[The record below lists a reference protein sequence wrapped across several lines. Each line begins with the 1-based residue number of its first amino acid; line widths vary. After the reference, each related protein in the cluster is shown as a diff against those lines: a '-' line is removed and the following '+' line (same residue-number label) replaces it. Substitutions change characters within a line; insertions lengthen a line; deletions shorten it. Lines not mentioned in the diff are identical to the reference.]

1 MTDVRRLR
9 VHSLNPSSFFEAGF
23 RHAAETRMKGLPVLN
38 PKVAVRAHGFRRW
51 GNDWIGAM
59 TTPWAIFC
67 VFACGCRE
75 TWPETRRAGSTFV
88 VELPAGDFTFTT
100 VEDEVLGAYGMLSL
114 KSPVNDVGDG
124 ETADMIAQ
132 MALDMMLTADR
143 IPEDDEDAVPLIP
156 PNADGEL
163 RRVIP
168 IRIAP
173 PKNVDETPVLTP
185 KAAEPAK
192 DDEREPFFD
201 RIERAGRTS
210 VSRRKLFAPF
220 AGGKKAEKAETENNP
235 SAGASESTPGAR
247 SDD

>member
-1 MTDVRRLR
+1 MTDLRRLR

-100 VEDEVLGAYGMLSL
+100 VEDEDLGAYGMLSL
-114 KSPVNDVGDG
+114 KSPVTDVGDG

-143 IPEDDEDAVPLIP
+143 IPEDDEDATPLIA
-156 PNADGEL
+156 PNADGKL
-163 RRVIP
+163 HRVIP

-173 PKNVDETPVLTP
+173 PKNIEETPVLTP
-185 KAAEPAK
+185 KAPEPE
-192 DDEREPFFD
+192 EREPFFD
-201 RIERAGRTS
+201 RIERAGKTS

-220 AGGKKAEKAETENNP
+220 GEKKAQPNSP
-235 SAGASESTPGAR
+235 STGAVERTPGAQ

>member
-1 MTDVRRLR
+1 MTDLRRLR

-75 TWPETRRAGSTFV
+75 TWPETRRAGLTFV

-100 VEDEVLGAYGMLSL
+100 VEDEDLGAYGMLSL
-114 KSPVNDVGDG
+114 KSPVTDVGDG

-143 IPEDDEDAVPLIP
+143 IPEDDEDATPLIA
-156 PNADGEL
+156 PNADGKL
-163 RRVIP
+163 HRVIP

-173 PKNVDETPVLTP
+173 PKNIEETPVLTP
-185 KAAEPAK
+185 KAPEPE
-192 DDEREPFFD
+192 EREPFFD
-201 RIERAGRTS
+201 RIERAGKTS

-220 AGGKKAEKAETENNP
+220 GEKKAQPNSP
-235 SAGASESTPGAR
+235 STGAVERTPGAQ

>member
-1 MTDVRRLR
+1 MTDLRRLR

-100 VEDEVLGAYGMLSL
+100 VEDEDLGAYGMLSL
-114 KSPVNDVGDG
+114 KSPVTDVGDG

-143 IPEDDEDAVPLIP
+143 IPEDDEDATPLIA
-156 PNADGEL
+156 PNADGKL
-163 RRVIP
+163 HRVIP

-173 PKNVDETPVLTP
+173 PKNIEETPVLTP
-185 KAAEPAK
+185 KVPEPE
-192 DDEREPFFD
+192 EREPFFD
-201 RIERAGRTS
+201 RIERAGKTS

-220 AGGKKAEKAETENNP
+220 GGKKPQTADSSTDAVER
-235 SAGASESTPGAR
+235 TPGAH

>member
-100 VEDEVLGAYGMLSL
+100 VEDEDLGAYGMLSL
-114 KSPVNDVGDG
+114 KSPVTDVGDG

-143 IPEDDEDAVPLIP
+143 IPEDDEDATPLIA
-156 PNADGEL
+156 PNADGKL
-163 RRVIP
+163 HRVIP

-173 PKNVDETPVLTP
+173 PKNIEETPVLTP
-185 KAAEPAK
+185 KAPEPE
-192 DDEREPFFD
+192 EREPFFD
-201 RIERAGRTS
+201 RIERAGKTS

-220 AGGKKAEKAETENNP
+220 GGKKPQTADSST
-235 SAGASESTPGAR
+235 GAVERTPGAH

>member
-1 MTDVRRLR
+1 MSDVRRLR

-100 VEDEVLGAYGMLSL
+100 VEDEDLGAYGMLSL
-114 KSPVNDVGDG
+114 KSPVTDVGDG

-143 IPEDDEDAVPLIP
+143 IPEDDEDATPLIA
-156 PNADGEL
+156 PNADGKL
-163 RRVIP
+163 HRVIP

-173 PKNVDETPVLTP
+173 PKNIEETPVLTP
-185 KAAEPAK
+185 KAPEPE
-192 DDEREPFFD
+192 EREPFFD
-201 RIERAGRTS
+201 RIERAGKTS

-220 AGGKKAEKAETENNP
+220 GEKKAQPNSP
-235 SAGASESTPGAR
+235 STGAVERTPGAQ

>member
-1 MTDVRRLR
+1 MTDLRRLR

-100 VEDEVLGAYGMLSL
+100 VEDEDLGAYGMLSL
-114 KSPVNDVGDG
+114 KSPVTDVGDG

-143 IPEDDEDAVPLIP
+143 IPEDDEDATPLIA
-156 PNADGEL
+156 PNADGKL
-163 RRVIP
+163 HRVIP

-173 PKNVDETPVLTP
+173 PKNIEETPVLTP
-185 KAAEPAK
+185 KAPEPE
-192 DDEREPFFD
+192 EREPFFD
-201 RIERAGRTS
+201 RIERAGKTS

-220 AGGKKAEKAETENNP
+220 GGKKPQTADSST
-235 SAGASESTPGAR
+235 GAVERTPGAH

>member
-1 MTDVRRLR
+1 MTDLRRLR

-38 PKVAVRAHGFRRW
+38 LKIAVRAHGFRRW

-100 VEDEVLGAYGMLSL
+100 VEDEILGAYGMLSL

-143 IPEDDEDAVPLIP
+143 IPEDDEDATPLIA
-156 PNADGEL
+156 PNADGKL
-163 RRVIP
+163 HRVIP

-173 PKNVDETPVLTP
+173 PKNIEETPVLTP
-185 KAAEPAK
+185 KAPEPE
-192 DDEREPFFD
+192 EREPFFD
-201 RIERAGRTS
+201 RIERAGKAS

-220 AGGKKAEKAETENNP
+220 GMKKAQPADP
-235 SAGASESTPGAR
+235 STGAVERTSGAH

>member
-100 VEDEVLGAYGMLSL
+100 V
-114 KSPVNDVGDG
+114 
-124 ETADMIAQ
+124 
-132 MALDMMLTADR
+132 
-143 IPEDDEDAVPLIP
+143 
-156 PNADGEL
+156 
-163 RRVIP
+163 
-168 IRIAP
+168 
-173 PKNVDETPVLTP
+173 
-185 KAAEPAK
+185 
-192 DDEREPFFD
+192 
-201 RIERAGRTS
+201 
-210 VSRRKLFAPF
+210 
-220 AGGKKAEKAETENNP
+220 
-235 SAGASESTPGAR
+235 
-247 SDD
+247 